1 MKTNLELKIIKSIYT
16 HNNLIWEGRNKESLL
31 LQIIII
37 SIIGIRVIIVTIP
50 RTLTYIIHL
59 IIIKIGITIKYFQT
73 FLLSNE

>member
-16 HNNLIWEGRNKESLL
+16 HNNLIWEDRNKESLL

-37 SIIGIRVIIVTIP
+37 SIIGIRVIIVTNQ

-59 IIIKIGITIKYFQT
+59 IIIKIGIIIKYFQT